1 MATTVTK
8 DADLKFGITQ
18 PFDCNYLPN
27 RQEQLLVCVEPPVVL
42 KTIFSE
48 LTESGFRRS
57 GEQIYRPQCLQC
69 NACQSIRVLARAFTI
84 SKSQKRVLAKN
95 KDLQIKISEENRPE
109 YYLLYEKYINEVH
122 HDGTMFPASHEQY
135 YGFVNCEWQKPLF
148 IEAYLNGELIG
159 VAVTDKLKH
168 GYSALYTFFDP
179 SMSKRSLGVFFILQQ
194 IQLSKDENL
203 PYIYLGYQVDACKK
217 MNYKQNFY
225 PHERFFDNKWHL
237 SVKKT

>member
-1 MATTVTK
+1 M
-8 DADLKFGITQ
+8 KFGITQ
-18 PFDCNYLPN
+18 QFDCNYLPN

-42 KTIFSE
+42 QAVFSE

-84 SKSQKRVLAKN
+84 SKSQKRVLSKN
-95 KDLQIKISEENRPE
+95 KDLQITISEENKPE

-135 YGFVNCEWQKPLF
+135 HGFVNCEWQKPRF

-159 VAVTDKLKH
+159 VAVTDKLKQ

-179 SMSKRSLGVFFILQQ
+179 SMSKRSLGIYFILQQ
-194 IQLSKDENL
+194 IKLTADENL
-203 PYIYLGYQVDACKK
+203 PYVYLGYQVDACKK